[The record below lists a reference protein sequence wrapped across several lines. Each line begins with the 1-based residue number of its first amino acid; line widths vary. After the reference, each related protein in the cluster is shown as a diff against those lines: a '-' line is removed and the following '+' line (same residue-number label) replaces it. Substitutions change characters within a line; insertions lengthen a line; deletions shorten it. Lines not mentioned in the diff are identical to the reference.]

1 MNEDLNTNTNYKVA
15 NVPIIDLRAYIN
27 IFLDNW
33 KWFLVGLCLSIAG
46 AFIYLRYTPNQY
58 EVSTS
63 ILIDDKASGELP
75 NELLPFQELG
85 LVNSGKQLI
94 ENEIAIIKSRSLM
107 ERVVQKLA
115 INVEYY
121 KEGRVRAV
129 EIYKDELPFKINFF
143 SKDSSFFEK
152 DTIFKIKALSDT
164 NFTLFNESEAESKNY
179 LFGENITTNFGDL
192 TVTPVNIK
200 NLDVNIPYKI
210 KIRALSSVVEE
221 LRTKIEIDLLFQ
233 KSSVLEL
240 KLKSSI
246 KKKAQDILDQLIV
259 QYNDEAVEYK
269 NLIATRTKIFLNE
282 RLAIVENELL
292 KVDDN
297 VQDFKSTNKLTD
309 ITVEAGIVLE
319 NNSELD
325 KKIIEL
331 NTQLKLADYISVYI
345 SENSELLIPDNI
357 GLSDKEYNASIS
369 QYNELLLERNRI
381 LENSTNKNPIIVNLN
396 SQLNQLRSSIIQGVE
411 ILKRNIEVSLNASLQ
426 QEQRLTS
433 RMKSSPR
440 QEREFKDI
448 QRKQKIVE
456 GLYLFLLQK
465 REENAISLAMTIPN
479 SKLIDKAQGSK
490 TPLYPKRNLVFF
502 IALMSGV
509 LIPFFIFYLNSL
521 FNNKLQTQKELQ
533 TLVKAPF
540 LGSIPKV
547 DKVQVVGE
555 DFSVIPEA
563 FRKIANHL
571 NFILGYANKDAKTIF
586 VTSTLPNEGK
596 SSVSINLARTLASS
610 NKKVLLIDA
619 DLRKP
624 KIAEYL
630 KVPNIEKALSVY
642 LADTTMEVSDII
654 SQHPTAKMDI
664 IQAGSLPPNPSELL
678 MNGRFLEVLK
688 HAKSN
693 YDYIIVDNPP
703 VGLVTDFLLFEEHV
717 DLFLYVVLANYID
730 KRSLEIPNNLYEDKR
745 MPRMATI
752 LNGAKL
758 SKVYGYGYNYGYG
771 KN

>member
-1 MNEDLNTNTNYKVA
+1 MNEDLNTNTNYKVT
-15 NVPIIDLRAYIN
+15 NVPIIDLTAYIN
-27 IFLDNW
+27 IFLDQW

-46 AFIYLRYTPNQY
+46 AFIYLRYTPHQY

-75 NELLPFQELG
+75 NELLPFQDLG

-152 DTIFKIKALSDT
+152 DTIFKIQALSDT

-269 NLIATRTKIFLNE
+269 NLIATRTKLFLNE

-292 KVDDN
+292 KVDDDA
-297 VQDFKSTNKLTD
+297 QGFKTTNKLTD

-319 NNSELD
+319 NNSELE

-331 NTQLKLADYISVYI
+331 STQQKFVDYIAAYI
-345 SENSELLIPDNI
+345 SENPELLIPANI
-357 GLSDKEYNASIS
+357 GLTDKEYNSNIS
-369 QYNELLLERNRI
+369 RFNELLLERNRI
-381 LENSTNKNPIIVNLN
+381 LENSSDMNPIVINLN
-396 SQLNQLRSSIIQGVE
+396 SQLNQLRFSIMQGVE
-411 ILKRNIEVSLNASLQ
+411 NLKRNIEVSLNASVK

-433 RMKSSPR
+433 RMNSTPR

-490 TPLYPKRNLVFF
+490 TPLYPKRNLVFL

-555 DFSVIPEA
+555 DFSVITEA

-717 DLFLYVVLANYID
+717 DLFLYVVLANHID

-758 SKVYGYGYNYGYG
+758 SKVYGYGYGYG
-771 KN
+771 KNE